1 MLLYLVSRW
10 PSSTG
15 IGAGSKKG
23 ILFKGGLSIEGLS
36 KLGAVIMDKTG
47 TITEGNFQLQKVVAT
62 GKYTENELLS
72 MCAGCE
78 QNSTHPIANSIVAA
92 AKERE
97 IQFGKTDLPGRNFR
111 SRDRC
116 GNAGGKSSLR
126 KIAS

>member
-1 MLLYLVSRW
+1 
-10 PSSTG
+10 
-15 IGAGSKKG
+15 
-23 ILFKGGLSIEGLS
+23 
-36 KLGAVIMDKTG
+36 MDKTG

-97 IQFGKTDLPGRNFR
+97 IQFENR
-111 SRDRC
+111 SPWKKFPVM
-116 GNAGGKSSLR
+116 GSLR
-126 KIAS
+126 KCRREKFSAEIAS